1 MNNEQISL
9 ILDQD
14 IAFPQSDNDIQ
25 NIWNTYIHE
34 EKDDSDAFSVESV
47 SKGYSYFIYG
57 TKSFELVQ
65 NKSGCSLRLP
75 GIIMS
80 SLFPERQN
88 LDDEK
93 FYSINSLQTE
103 QMKALLALLKDDKHK
118 LFRELI
124 TESFGCC
131 NDFIKCSDAKHC
143 IHEDDRFFNGC
154 YYRENLEAGRIFY
167 GKNKNI

>member
-1 MNNEQISL
+1 MNSKQISFAL
-9 ILDQD
+9 EQD
-14 IAFPQSDNDIQ
+14 MPFPQSDDDIKYLWD
-25 NIWNTYIHE
+25 NYIHE
-34 EKDDSDAFSVESV
+34 EKDDPDSFSVETII
-47 SKGYSYFIYG
+47 KGYSYFIYG
-57 TKSFELVQ
+57 TKSFELIQ
-65 NKSGCSLRLP
+65 NKNSCSLRLP
-75 GIIMS
+75 GMIMTV
-80 SLFPERQN
+80 LFPERQN

-93 FYSINSLQTE
+93 FYTVNKLQDE
-103 QMKALLALLKDDKHK
+103 QMKALLALLKDYKHK